1 MDITYKTPAQYVHDV
16 TCLENN
22 VDEHISQHY
31 YMYYYQYE
39 SYPIMHTGMSSL
51 ILKANN
57 CIHTEMTLLMLV
69 DISPPFIFPNKWE
82 IKYYYLA
89 E

>member
-1 MDITYKTPAQYVHDV
+1 MDITYKSPAQYVHDSAR
-16 TCLENN
+16 LEHS

-31 YMYYYQYE
+31 YMYHYQYE
-39 SYPIMHTGMSSL
+39 SYPIMHTGISSL

-69 DISPPFIFPNKWE
+69 DISPPFIFTKE
-82 IKYYYLA
+82 Y
-89 E
+89 